1 MIISGTADLEGKRG
15 NLMTV
20 LKGIIPPIITP
31 MNEDESINESE
42 LRRQVNRLIEA
53 GVHGLF
59 PFGTNGEGYILNEK
73 EKELVL
79 SIVIEETGGRV
90 PVYAGSGCIGTK
102 DTIRMCRKAESLGAD
117 VLSVITP
124 WFAKASDE
132 ELYEHYRAVAEAVKI
147 PVVLYNIP
155 ARTGNSLSPAL
166 VERLSEIDHIAGAKD
181 SSGNFD
187 NMLQYLERTRG
198 KDFTILSGNDSLIYW
213 NLLAGGG
220 GGIAG
225 CANVYPETM
234 TAIYERFQQGDL
246 EGAKK
251 AQDSIR
257 SFRDCFKYGNP
268 NTIVKTAVAML
279 GYPVGK
285 CRAPFDRIP
294 PEGIE
299 AIRRVIEVNREAGIK

>member
-1 MIISGTADLEGKRG
+1 
-15 NLMTV
+15 MTV
-20 LKGIIPPIITP
+20 LRGIIPPIITP
-31 MNEDESINESE
+31 MNEDESVNETE
-42 LRRQVNRLIEA
+42 LRNQVNRLIQA

-59 PFGTNGEGYILNEK
+59 PFGTNGESYILGEK
-73 EKELVL
+73 EKERVL
-79 SIVIEETGGRV
+79 AVVVEENAGRV
-90 PVYAGSGCIGTK
+90 PVYAGSGCVGTK
-102 DTIRMCRKAESLGAD
+102 DTIRMSQMSQSLGAD

-132 ELYEHYRAVAEAVKI
+132 ELYQHYCAVAKAVTI

-166 VERLSEIDHIAGAKD
+166 VERLSQVENIVGVKD

-187 NMLQYLERTRG
+187 NMLQYLERTR
-198 KDFTILSGNDSLIYW
+198 KREDFVVLSGNDSLIYW
-213 NLLAGGG
+213 NLLAGGS

-234 TAIYERFQQGDL
+234 TAIYQRFIKGDL
-246 EGAKK
+246 EGARK

-257 SFRDCFKYGNP
+257 SFRNCFKYGNP

-285 CRAPFDRIP
+285 CREPFNQIP
-294 PEGIE
+294 EEGIQ
-299 AIRRVIEVNREAGIK
+299 AIQRVIDENRELGMK

>member
-1 MIISGTADLEGKRG
+1 
-15 NLMTV
+15 MTV

-31 MNEDESINESE
+31 MNEDESINAGE
-42 LRRQVNRLIEA
+42 LRNQVNRLIGA

-59 PFGTNGEGYILNEK
+59 PFGTNGESYILNEK
-73 EKELVL
+73 EKEQVL
-79 SIVIEETGGRV
+79 SVVVEETAGRV
-90 PVYAGSGCIGTK
+90 PVYAGTGCVGTK
-102 DTIRMCRKAESLGAD
+102 DTIRMSQMAESLGAD

-124 WFAKASDE
+124 WFAKASDD
-132 ELYEHYRAVAEAVKI
+132 ELYDHYCAVAKAVKI

-166 VERLSEIDHIAGAKD
+166 VKRLSQVENIAGVKD
-181 SSGNFD
+181 SGGNFD
-187 NMLQYLERTRG
+187 NMLQYLEKTREN
-198 KDFTILSGNDSLIYW
+198 KDFAVLSGNDSLILW
-213 NLLAGGG
+213 NLIAGGS

-234 TAIYERFQQGDL
+234 TAIYERFMAGDL
-246 EGAKK
+246 EGARK

-285 CRAPFDRIP
+285 CRAPFNLIP
-294 PEGIE
+294 PQGIE
-299 AIRRVIEVNREAGIK
+299 AIQKALDENRSLGMK